1 MESLDEFAERF
12 RADVEKESGRVV
24 YKKAVKHKY
33 NLHRQEHYPTGVF
46 AYISKRVTPDRFNVA
61 AWEWEAKK
69 VGVANSADKRAP
81 KFIPNGDKGKRD
93 KKDSHENIKTFARCY
108 GYL

>member
-12 RADVEKESGRVV
+12 RADVEKESGHVV

-33 NLHRQEHYPTGVF
+33 NLHRQEYYPTGVF

-61 AWEWEAKK
+61 AWE
-69 VGVANSADKRAP
+69 
-81 KFIPNGDKGKRD
+81 
-93 KKDSHENIKTFARCY
+93 
-108 GYL
+108 